1 MRVLPH
7 SYVYLSSVSQGRS
20 EPKDR
25 GVGRVRISRT
35 QLFSCFGFQR
45 LLFFTPSIR
54 STCIPLQLSPAHII
68 AMSGGRVSPGALVG
82 EQKSMEVLSQAAGG
96 TKGKAQTK
104 ARKKPR
110 RAAAAAAA
118 AAVASSYATGGDVD
132 VYPTAKQKHD
142 GGSMRLYCPFAG
154 CRHSCLRYT
163 DYKKHYRVHFNI
175 RPAGTG
181 AATFSKTV
189 QPGASTSAPT
199 IRLCRMPASFASCR
213 VRQNHGSTPG
223 RTT

>member
-1 MRVLPH
+1 M
-7 SYVYLSSVSQGRS
+7 
-20 EPKDR
+20 
-25 GVGRVRISRT
+25 RISRT

-54 STCIPLQLSPAHII
+54 STCIPLQPSPARII
-68 AMSGGRVSPGALVG
+68 AMSGGRVPPGVLVG

-96 TKGKAQTK
+96 TKGKAQAK

-142 GGSMRLYCPFAG
+142 GGSVRLYCPFGG
-154 CRHSCLRYT
+154 CRHSCLRYSDARST
-163 DYKKHYRVHFNI
+163 TECTTTSDLTS
-175 RPAGTG
+175 AGMG

-189 QPGASTSAPT
+189 RPGASTSAPT

-213 VRQNHGSTPG
+213 VRQNHGSTLG